1 MNRLTIVLFVLFSLS
16 TLFAQANPDYDG
28 VKPEV
33 YQGSRALVFTY
44 TPFQS
49 NLGSVPAGSFQKLEG
64 GNYDEIQIGGI
75 GIKYFVS
82 DQISL
87 LGSLGFGSESI
98 TTENGTNSKTE
109 TSTTYFGLSIDAD
122 YHLPDLYNISTY
134 FGANIN
140 IGSLSREE
148 TYPNNNVEYSSS
160 SFGIGLNIGF
170 DWFFTEGISLG
181 GKYALGFKSLT
192 EPEIRESSG
201 NSSNTTTG
209 PSESLFGTGVGTI
222 VLSVHF

>member
-1 MNRLTIVLFVLFSLS
+1 MKCLSMVLFVLFSLS
-16 TLFAQANPDYDG
+16 TLFAQANKDYNG

-33 YQGSRALVFTY
+33 YEGSRSLVFTY

-49 NLGSVPAGSFQKLEG
+49 NLGSLPAGYVQKPEG
-64 GNYDEIQIGGI
+64 GNYSDLQIGGI
-75 GIKYFVS
+75 GFKYFVS

-87 LGSLGFGSESI
+87 LGSLGFGSES
-98 TTENGTNSKTE
+98 TTVENENSKTE
-109 TSTTYFGLSIDAD
+109 ISTTYFGISVDAD
-122 YHLPDLYNISTY
+122 YHLPDLYSINTY

-140 IGSLSREE
+140 IGTLSREE
-148 TYPNNNVEYSSS
+148 TYTNNSVDYSSS

-181 GKYALGFKSLT
+181 GKYALGFSSFS
-192 EPEIRESSG
+192 EPETRTD
-201 NSSNTTTG
+201 SNVTNG
-209 PSESLFGTGVGTI
+209 PSSSFIGTGVGTI